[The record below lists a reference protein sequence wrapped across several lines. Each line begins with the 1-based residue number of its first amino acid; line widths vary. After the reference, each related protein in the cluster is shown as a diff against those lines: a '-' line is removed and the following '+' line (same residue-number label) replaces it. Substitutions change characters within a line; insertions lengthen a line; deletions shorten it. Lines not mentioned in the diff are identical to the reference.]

1 MLQRILSQSTVVT
14 KSKNIEALEVQGVE
28 GVITIIGS
36 PAAAAA
42 AVPLCKVRVDGTGS
56 RATFF
61 STKDFHRD
69 F

>member
-1 MLQRILSQSTVVT
+1 MKLQRIRSRSYVVT
-14 KSKNIEALEVQGVE
+14 KSKNIEALEVQGGE
-28 GVITIIGS
+28 GVITIIG
-36 PAAAAA
+36 PAAAA

>member
-1 MLQRILSQSTVVT
+1 MFVT
-14 KSKNIEALEVQGVE
+14 KSKNIEALEVQGGE
-28 GVITIIGS
+28 GVITIIG

-42 AVPLCKVRVDGTGS
+42 AAPLCKVRVDGTGS